1 MSTIEEKVAAALA
14 NKDLGNEAFK
24 EGKLVDALR
33 LYHVAVL
40 GLAGLDNQMA
50 GLPMM
55 SQMHPQEGAATE
67 TQKNEINEQLS
78 VIYANMAACHL
89 KKKTFERAI
98 DVCNKA
104 LKYNAKNTKATFRR
118 GQAKLA
124 LGDLTGA
131 ETDFESLGEGV
142 PGVKAE
148 LQKLKLRSKE
158 AEEKQRKTMGGFLS
172 RGRILTEEDQKEE
185 EAAEASASAAATAS
199 QTKSTP
205 KSKPTLASKVNNQN
219 KKPKPV
225 VKEEGGGWKG
235 TAPSSNDT
243 PTATITEILDDDED
257 S

>member
-1 MSTIEEKVAAALA
+1 MSTIAEKVAAALA
-14 NKDLGNEAFK
+14 NKDKGNDKFK
-24 EGKLVDALR
+24 EGELVDALR

-40 GLAGLDNQMA
+40 GLTGLDNQMA

-89 KKKTFERAI
+89 KKHTYQRAI

-148 LQKLKLRSKE
+148 LQKLRLRSKE

-185 EAAEASASAAATAS
+185 EAAEASAAAAAAS
-199 QTKSTP
+199 QTKST
-205 KSKPTLASKVNNQN
+205 KSKAPKVNNQN
-219 KKPKPV
+219 KKPKQV
-225 VKEEGGGWKG
+225 VKEEGGGWRG

-243 PTATITEILDDDED
+243 PTATITELPDDDED